1 MTADEILAHVASA
14 FDVTVAELRGRDR
27 SRNLIL
33 ARQAAY
39 VVLYERPIPASGA
52 KRSYAQIGKLL
63 NRRVWAVHN
72 GIKAV
77 QHHARSEPAY
87 AQTIANLIA
96 M

>member
-1 MTADEILAHVASA
+1 VTGEQILAHVASA

-39 VVLYERPIPASGA
+39 VVLHQRRVVPTGCQ
-52 KRSYAQIGKLL
+52 RSYAQIGRLL
-63 NRRVWAVHN
+63 NRKVWAVRT
-72 GIKAV
+72 GIEQAYA
-77 QHHARSEPAY
+77 HARCEPAY
-87 AQTIANLIA
+87 AQTLTSLIA

>member
-1 MTADEILAHVASA
+1 MTGEQILAHVASV

-39 VVLYERPIPASGA
+39 VVLLERPIPASGGR
-52 KRSYAQIGKLL
+52 RSHAQVGKLL
-63 NRRVWAVHN
+63 GRRVWVVQN
-72 GIKAV
+72 GIKAA
-77 QHHARSEPAY
+77 QHHARAEPAY
-87 AQTIANLIA
+87 AQAIANLIA